1 MWWTKRAIGLH
12 VTVVLV
18 VPTFL
23 GLFWWQVQRVRQG
36 NTLSWAYVF
45 EWPFFTGYAVY
56 LWWKLVHDQP
66 AQAQGAPVV
75 GPARASARGSASTSA
90 AREGAAASGG
100 ESAAGI
106 AGDEAGDEDG
116 DEELAAYNRYLA
128 ELHASGRQ
136 KRW

>member
-1 MWWTKRAIGLH
+1 MWFTKRALGLH
-12 VTVVLV
+12 ATVVVV
-18 VPTFL
+18 VPIFL

-56 LWWKLVHDQP
+56 LWWRLVHEQP
-66 AQAQGAPVV
+66 GLEPPGSARRPAPVV
-75 GPARASARGSASTSA
+75 RRPSSPSPPAPAATATATALATASPTEPAS
-90 AREGAAASGG
+90 EV
-100 ESAAGI
+100 
-106 AGDEAGDEDG
+106 

-128 ELHASGRQ
+128 ELNATGRP